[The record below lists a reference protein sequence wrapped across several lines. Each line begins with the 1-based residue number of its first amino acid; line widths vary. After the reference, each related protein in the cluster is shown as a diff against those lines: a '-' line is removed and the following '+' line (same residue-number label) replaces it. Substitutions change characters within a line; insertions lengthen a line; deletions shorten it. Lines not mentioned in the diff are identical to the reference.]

1 MRRMRRF
8 AAAIAG
14 VAAAS
19 LTLSGCGF
27 HGLYSAS
34 LPGGADLGS
43 HPYKVVVY
51 FTDVLDLVPQS
62 AVKVNDVAVG
72 RVDAVRLSQ
81 PGDNTGD
88 NATEGW
94 TARVTLSVNGS
105 VHLPSNSS
113 AAVKMT
119 SLLGEKYVTLEAPT
133 SQPSTTDLHDG
144 SVIPITRTNT
154 APEVE
159 EVLGAL
165 SLLLNGG
172 GLQQIHTIT
181 TELNKALQGNEG
193 AVRDLLSQLNTFV
206 GTLDSQKNDII
217 NALQSLDQLSVTL
230 NQQRQTIETTL
241 DTFPQ
246 ALKVLSGER
255 DDLVSMLSALSN
267 LGGVATRVVN
277 ATQQDLVSSLKSL
290 DPALTQLAAAGTD
303 LPKALKIAG
312 TFPFPVGK
320 TRDIIK
326 GDYANLH
333 LFLDLNLSNELCGL
347 SKLLCNLVPSS
358 DSQTPLT
365 AASATDSA
373 TDKPLH
379 AGLLGA
385 SG

>member
-1 MRRMRRF
+1 MKRMSRF
-8 AAAIAG
+8 TAVVAGLAAAA
-14 VAAAS
+14 V
-19 LTLSGCGF
+19 TLSGCGF
-27 HGLYSAS
+27 HGLYGAN
-34 LPGGADLGS
+34 LPGGANLGG
-43 HPYKVVVY
+43 HPYKVVIY
-51 FTDVLDLVPQS
+51 FDDVLDLVPQS

-72 RVDAVRLSQ
+72 RVESVRLSQ

-94 TARVTLSVNGS
+94 TARVTIEVNGS

-119 SLLGEKYVTLEAPT
+119 SLLGEKYVTLEAP
-133 SQPSTTDLHDG
+133 SEQPATTDLHDG

-172 GLQQIHTIT
+172 GLQQIHVIT
-181 TELNKALQGNEG
+181 TELNKALAGNEG
-193 AVRDLLSQLNTFV
+193 AVRDMISQLNTFV
-206 GTLDSQKNDII
+206 GTLDGQKNDII
-217 NALQSLDQLSVTL
+217 NALQALDQLSVTL
-230 NQQRQTIETTL
+230 NQQRTTIETTL
-241 DTFPQ
+241 DTFPP
-246 ALKVLSGER
+246 ALKILADER
-255 DDLVSMLSALSN
+255 NDLVSMLSALSN

-277 ATQQDLVSSLKSL
+277 ATQQNLVSSLKSL
-290 DPALTQLAAAGTD
+290 EPTLTQLEAAGTN

-320 TRDIIK
+320 TRDIVK

-333 LFLDLNLSNELCGL
+333 LYLDMNLSNELCGL
-347 SKLLCNLVPSS
+347 SKALCNLVPQSQ
-358 DSQTPLT
+358 SQTPLT
-365 AASATDSA
+365 AGQ
-373 TDKPLH
+373 PLQ